1 MTSEDQNAAVGFSD
15 AVVAHMLGRAIA
27 EGLSDVVGQ
36 PLPPALVE
44 LLHQLDNVPVCRGGM
59 AAGARRPAT
68 GTVG

>member
-27 EGLSDVVGQ
+27 DGLSDVVGQ

-44 LLHQLDNVPVCRGGM
+44 LLHKLDNEPACGGDM
-59 AAGARRPAT
+59 GARAQRTAT
-68 GTVG
+68 GTAS